1 MKQNK
6 YKVFILVATLIL
18 SIILIS
24 CKKEEKNDNLPI
36 SKTGFLMDTVMTVK
50 IYDNG
55 NEKLIEK
62 IFNRIEEIE
71 EKMSV
76 TIESSDVNMINKNAG
91 VKPVEVDNETYQVL
105 QKSIEYAEMSNG
117 HYDPTVGPLV
127 EIWDIKSGETVR
139 DNIPTIDEIEEN
151 KKLVDYKKLQ
161 LLDNNQVYLKEK
173 DMKIN
178 LGSIVKGYAADEV
191 KKILSQNGVK
201 GAIIDLGGNVFA
213 YGTKEEDPWKI
224 GVQDPREATGI
235 KLGILKTEDKSIV
248 SSGNYERYFMYNNT
262 RYHHILNPKTG
273 YPVENELMGV
283 TIVSNKSI
291 DGDALSTTMFIL
303 GLEKGKNMT
312 ETLDGIQVIFIT
324 KDNQIHVPE
333 EFVKNEMLIGLNKN
347 YEIIV
352 Y

>member
-55 NEKLIEK
+55 NEELIEK

-105 QKSIEYAEMSNG
+105 QKSIEYAQMSNG

-173 DMKIN
+173 EMNIN

-213 YGTKEEDPWKI
+213 YGNKEEDPWKI

-235 KLGILKTEDKSIV
+235 KLGILKIDDKSIV

-273 YPVENELMGV
+273 YPAENELMGV

-291 DGDALSTTMFIL
+291 DGDALSTTMFVL
-303 GLEKGKNMT
+303 GLEKGKNMA

-333 EFVKNEMLIGLNKN
+333 EFVKNEMLTGLNKN

>member
-6 YKVFILVATLIL
+6 YKVFILVATLVL

-36 SKTGFLMDTVMTVK
+36 SKTDFLMDTVMTVK

-55 NEKLIEK
+55 NEELIEK

-161 LLDNNQVYLKEK
+161 LLDNNKVYLKEK

-213 YGTKEEDPWKI
+213 YGNKEEDPWKI

-235 KLGILKTEDKSIV
+235 KLGILKIEDKSIV

-262 RYHHILNPKTG
+262 RYHHILNPETG
-273 YPVENELMGV
+273 YPAENKLMGV

-291 DGDALSTTMFIL
+291 DGDALSTTMFVL
-303 GLEKGKNMT
+303 GLEKGKNMA
-312 ETLDGIQVIFIT
+312 ETLDSIQVIFIT